1 MSGWNGWT
9 GGEGHDPGPEREPGA
24 DRGRP
29 AWPSGPVTPPAWAS
43 EETRTAPLTPAAAP
57 ADTPAPPPWA
67 TAPTQAGVPSAPV
80 PDTPPPYPRAYP
92 PSYPS
97 YGPAPAQRSARG
109 GRLVA
114 LVLAMVL
121 VGAGAGFGVW
131 YLGRDRGGTG
141 TPAAS
146 APATGVSASASD
158 ASDDSAGG
166 APAAAGSGSA
176 PGSASGSG
184 TTSGTSSGTSSDPAA
199 ADPGRTAPAGYRL
212 VHDPVGYAVSVPA
225 GWTRRE
231 KQGEKA
237 AVVFYDSPSDGR
249 QLQIFQLSE
258 ATVTESLDLAENDPG
273 YGYARESGYQAL
285 DRSSGDTW
293 AELSYRYDDPDKGA
307 RRVVDH
313 RFRAADGTLYALR
326 ASGPE
331 RLSDALVRAPLSTAL
346 ASFCPTGAAC
356 S

>member
-1 MSGWNGWT
+1 MSGWNGWA
-9 GGEGHDPGPEREPGA
+9 GGEGHEPGPEREPGA

-29 AWPSGPVTPPAWAS
+29 AWSSGPVTPPAWAS
-43 EETRTAPLTPAAAP
+43 EETRTAPLPPAAAP
-57 ADTPAPPPWA
+57 ADTPVPPPWA
-67 TAPTQAGVPSAPV
+67 GAPTQAALSAPV
-80 PDTPPPYPRAYP
+80 PDAP

-97 YGPAPAQRSARG
+97 YGPAPASRSAPG

-131 YLGRDRGGTG
+131 YLVRDDLGGTG
-141 TPAAS
+141 APATS
-146 APATGVSASASD
+146 APATGVSASASASASD
-158 ASDDSAGG
+158 AADDSAGG
-166 APAAAGSGSA
+166 DPAAGSGSA
-176 PGSASGSG
+176 PGSGSD
-184 TTSGTSSGTSSDPAA
+184 TSSGASPGASSDPAA
-199 ADPGRTAPAGYRL
+199 AAPGRTAPAGYRL
-212 VHDPVGYAVSVPA
+212 VHDPVGYAVSVPT

-249 QLQIFQLSE
+249 QLQIFELSE
-258 ATVTESLDLAENDPG
+258 TTVTESLDLAENDPG
-273 YGYARESGYQAL
+273 YGYAREPGYQAL
-285 DRSSGDTW
+285 DRATGDTW
-293 AELSYRYDDPDKGA
+293 AELSYRYDDPAKGA

-313 RFRAADGTLYALR
+313 RFRAADGTLYAIR

-331 RLSDALVRAPLSTAL
+331 RLSDALVRAPLTTAL

-356 S
+356 T

>member
-9 GGEGHDPGPEREPGA
+9 GGEGHEPHPEREPDA

-29 AWPSGPVTPPAWAS
+29 AWSSGPVSPPAWAS
-43 EETRTAPLTPAAAP
+43 EETRTAHLAPAAAP

-67 TAPTQAGVPSAPV
+67 TAPTQAGAPSVPAPAA
-80 PDTPPPYPRAYP
+80 PPSYAQTYP
-92 PSYPS
+92 PSHPS
-97 YGPAPAQRSARG
+97 YGPASAPRRARG
-109 GRLVA
+109 GRLIA
-114 LVLAMVL
+114 LVLAMAL
-121 VGAGAGFGVW
+121 VGAGTGFGVW

-158 ASDDSAGG
+158 ASDDSATGD
-166 APAAAGSGSA
+166 PAAGSA
-176 PGSASGSG
+176 PGSGSGSG
-184 TTSGTSSGTSSDPAA
+184 SGTSSGTSSDPAGA
-199 ADPGRTAPAGYRL
+199 APDRTAPAGYRL

-237 AVVFYDSPSDGR
+237 AVVYYDSPSDGR
-249 QLQIFQLSE
+249 QLQIFELSE
-258 ATVTESLDLAENDPG
+258 ATVTESLDLAENHPG
-273 YGYARESGYQAL
+273 YGYAREPGYQAL

-313 RFRAADGTLYALR
+313 RFQAADGTLYAIR

-331 RLSDALVRAPLSTAL
+331 RLSDALVRAPLTTAL
-346 ASFCPTGAAC
+346 ASFCPTAASC
-356 S
+356 A

>member
-29 AWPSGPVTPPAWAS
+29 AWSSGPVTPPAWAS
-43 EETRTAPLTPAAAP
+43 EETRTAPLTPAPAP

-80 PDTPPPYPRAYP
+80 PDVP
-92 PSYPS
+92 PSHPQAYSPPYPS
-97 YGPAPAQRSARG
+97 YGPAPAPRSARG
-109 GRLVA
+109 GRMVA

-146 APATGVSASASD
+146 APATGVSASASEASD

-166 APAAAGSGSA
+166 DPSAGSGSS
-176 PGSASGSG
+176 PDSGSG
-184 TTSGTSSGTSSDPAA
+184 SGTSSGTSSDPAA
-199 ADPGRTAPAGYRL
+199 ADPGPTAPAGYRL
-212 VHDPVGYAVSVPA
+212 VQDPVGYAVSVPS

-231 KQGEKA
+231 KRGEKA

-249 QLQIFQLSE
+249 QLQIFELSE

-273 YGYARESGYQAL
+273 YGYAREPGYQAL
-285 DRSSGDTW
+285 DRATGDTW
-293 AELSYRYDDPDKGA
+293 AELSYRYDDPAKGA

-313 RFRAADGTLYALR
+313 RFRAADGTLYAIR

-331 RLSDALVRAPLSTAL
+331 RLSDALVRAPLTTAL
-346 ASFCPTGAAC
+346 ASFCPTGTAC
-356 S
+356 A

>member
-29 AWPSGPVTPPAWAS
+29 AWSSGPVTPPAWAS

-80 PDTPPPYPRAYP
+80 PDVP
-92 PSYPS
+92 PSHPQAYSPPYPS
-97 YGPAPAQRSARG
+97 YGPAPAPRSARG
-109 GRLVA
+109 GRMVA

-146 APATGVSASASD
+146 APATGVSASASEASD

-166 APAAAGSGSA
+166 DPSAGSGSS
-176 PGSASGSG
+176 PDSGSG
-184 TTSGTSSGTSSDPAA
+184 SGTSSGTSSDPAA
-199 ADPGRTAPAGYRL
+199 ADPGPTAPAGYRL
-212 VHDPVGYAVSVPA
+212 VHDPVGYAVSVPS

-231 KQGEKA
+231 KRGEKA

-249 QLQIFQLSE
+249 QLQIFELSE

-273 YGYARESGYQAL
+273 YGYAREPGYQAL
-285 DRSSGDTW
+285 DRATGDTW
-293 AELSYRYDDPDKGA
+293 VELSYRYDDPAKGA

-313 RFRAADGTLYALR
+313 RFRAADGTLYAIR

-331 RLSDALVRAPLSTAL
+331 RLSDALVRAPLTTAL

-356 S
+356 A

>member
-9 GGEGHDPGPEREPGA
+9 GGEGHDPGPEGEPGA

-43 EETRTAPLTPAAAP
+43 EETRTAPLTPAP

-67 TAPTQAGVPSAPV
+67 TAPTQAGASPTPV
-80 PDTPPPYPRAYP
+80 PDASPSYPRAYP
-92 PSYPS
+92 PSHPS
-97 YGPAPAQRSARG
+97 YGPGPAPASRSARG

-141 TPAAS
+141 TPASS

-158 ASDDSAGG
+158 ASDDSAG
-166 APAAAGSGSA
+166 SGSA
-176 PGSASGSG
+176 PDSGSG
-184 TTSGTSSGTSSDPAA
+184 SSTASGASSDPATA
-199 ADPGRTAPAGYRL
+199 APGRTAPAGYRL

-249 QLQIFQLSE
+249 QLQIFELSE
-258 ATVTESLDLAENDPG
+258 ATVAESLDLAENDPG
-273 YGYARESGYQAL
+273 YGYAREPGYQAL
-285 DRSSGDTW
+285 DRATGDTW

-331 RLSDALVRAPLSTAL
+331 RLSDALVRAPLTTAL
-346 ASFCPTGAAC
+346 ASFCPTDAAC